1 MGNNGDFWLC
11 GGEKWEILVF
21 FFFEVKV
28 GILVPG
34 GSCGL
39 FGFFL
44 GLMVFLL

>member
-1 MGNNGDFWLC
+1 MGDTVC
-11 GGEKWEILVF
+11 
-21 FFFEVKV
+21 FFEVKV